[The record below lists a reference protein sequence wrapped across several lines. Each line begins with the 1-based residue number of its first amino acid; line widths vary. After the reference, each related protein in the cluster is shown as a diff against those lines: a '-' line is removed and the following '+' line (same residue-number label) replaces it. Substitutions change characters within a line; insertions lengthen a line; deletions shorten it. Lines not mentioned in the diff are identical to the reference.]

1 MFCTNCGKEIEP
13 DNSLCPICGFDLTH
27 VLHLLNELDDEYE
40 DIEDE
45 VRDPE
50 DIAKRALSLAAVVS
64 CAYGDSKDD
73 VSSWLKGEGL
83 WNELSPLEVDF
94 LENKTS
100 KEQNAKYTWKIE
112 ALVPLLWAIN
122 KLDNMPDLKFECD
135 TEPLK
140 KAVIWSPNST
150 KEYISSSQLRDE
162 DEIFEEY
169 EKVYQAH
176 WKVRDSQLNNKKI
189 PKKYNP
195 EVVYERHYGFNW
207 VIGYMGQEWD
217 DITTDT

>member
-1 MFCTNCGKEIEP
+1 MFCTNCGKGIEP
-13 DNSLCPICGFDLTH
+13 DNSLSPICGFDLTH
-27 VLHLLNELDDEYE
+27 ALHLLNELDDEYE

-50 DIAKRALSLAAVVS
+50 DIAKRALSLAAVIS
-64 CAYGDSKDD
+64 CAYGDSKND

-83 WNELSPLEVDF
+83 WNELSPLEVEF

-100 KEQNAKYTWKIE
+100 KEQNAKFTWKIE

-122 KLDNMPDLKFECD
+122 KLDNMPDMKSECD

-176 WKVRDSQLNNKKI
+176 WKVRNSQLNNKKI